1 MVSNAAHTTIKIGK
15 LICLS
20 YWHVVAYLLHVI
32 LRVLRSP
39 RIAKSVGK
47 KIKKKQKQF
56 WWQNDQKHIT
66 MKSFGLKFIRTI
78 TWVQNFRQHTSVKTS
93 TTKNSW
99 VRLKSLLLFA
109 ELDQID
115 CSQFWK
121 LTSCNCSP
129 LYSSLLT
136 KSASYLD
143 WWWLITGLDL
153 LFMALRKIL
162 LTTLSSQMT
171 KNPLCQVRCR
181 ICVTFDILPFQFT
194 ICSSATSD
202 ALLTGVHFFR

>member
-1 MVSNAAHTTIKIGK
+1 MTKWSKTYNYEEFWVKIYQDYYMGPKLQAAYI
-15 LICLS
+15 
-20 YWHVVAYLLHVI
+20 
-32 LRVLRSP
+32 
-39 RIAKSVGK
+39 
-47 KIKKKQKQF
+47 
-56 WWQNDQKHIT
+56 
-66 MKSFGLKFIRTI
+66 
-78 TWVQNFRQHTSVKTS
+78 SVKMS